1 MYVTMQSNPLANLD
15 LIDYACQD
23 LMVSFAVANN
33 EAGLSNFSPTT
44 NVTIDIKGIRTF
56 INLQYENLNCKLVL

>member
-1 MYVTMQSNPLANLD
+1 MVFFAVANNEAGLSNPLANLD

-33 EAGLSNFSPTT
+33 EAGLSTFSSTT
-44 NVTIDIKGIRTF
+44 NVHVTVNIRGT
-56 INLQYENLNCKLVL
+56 